1 MADLR
6 KTAVSPHTMKQGNAP
21 APAPVNSLAQTASNP
36 LQRLLRQA
44 AENQQY
50 RDMSDYLSRQQMMP
64 PIGYGDTTRSD
75 WRGVY
80 QRAPG
85 LPKSGVI
92 NLASDATP
100 SVAAHELTHAAD
112 YAIKDQYKA
121 LKDKR
126 GELTPLEKQFMDGY
140 EKLVG
145 RNFSKR
151 REVVERMA
159 PDFSYFNKSYRSSGP
174 ELAAYGIGS
183 TVWPNDDN
191 PAPLHVD
198 PTYATEFAI
207 LLDLARRLQKP
218 AAKK

>member
-1 MADLR
+1 MADKL
-6 KTAVSPHTMKQGNAP
+6 NAL
-21 APAPVNSLAQTASNP
+21 ARAPVNSLAQTASNP

-44 AENQQY
+44 AENEQY
-50 RDMSDYLSRQQMMP
+50 RDMSDYLSKQQMMP

-151 REVVERMA
+151 REVVESMA